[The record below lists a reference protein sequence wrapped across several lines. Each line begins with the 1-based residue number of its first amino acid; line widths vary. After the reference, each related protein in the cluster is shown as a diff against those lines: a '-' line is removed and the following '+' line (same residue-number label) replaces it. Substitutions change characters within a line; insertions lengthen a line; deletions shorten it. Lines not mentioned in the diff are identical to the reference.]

1 MYAMALILAMGL
13 GGAVGY
19 HPNATHHHL
28 CMAGPA
34 LLRRYT
40 VPHPQHLFTIIIGTE
55 K

>member
-1 MYAMALILAMGL
+1 VPWDTIPTQRIITT
-13 GGAVGY
+13 VW
-19 HPNATHHHL
+19 P
-28 CMAGPA
+28 GPA